1 MADPFPKRKQLAR
14 PHRRAKRHVA
24 TRAEWARIVAE
35 KQGPC
40 RVCCD
45 PGHNGSLFGR
55 IQLHHLV
62 PRALMG
68 DDVADN
74 LVPLC
79 LVCHQAVTERR
90 PLELRELAEML
101 TDAEYAYVIGK
112 LGEGAMERLFGVGR
126 G

>member
-62 PRALMG
+62 PRAQLG
-68 DDVADN
+68 DDVPDN
-74 LVPLC
+74 IAPLC
-79 LVCHQAVTERR
+79 PECHLRVTARQGIALRALAATLTEAER
-90 PLELRELAEML
+90 
-101 TDAEYAYVIGK
+101 EYVAGR
-112 LGEGAMERLFGVGR
+112 LGPGGLERLFGVGR
-126 G
+126 